1 MSGQSDID
9 ARIEEFAKCI
19 ELLARRFR
27 WRRRLFAWRPGR
39 ATLSRQERYVLEV
52 LGERPVWRTG
62 ELATRLE
69 IGASTL
75 TSLVDRLEEKKMA
88 LRSRDRSDRRV
99 VLVKLTQQGRRRFRQ
114 LRLRRFQ
121 RARELLNQLSKEDQE
136 AFLSL
141 LRKMAGGL
149 SVPPARKKNSR
160 RRRNLEREKNH

>member
-1 MSGQSDID
+1 MSGQSNID

-19 ELLARRFR
+19 ELLAQRFR
-27 WRRRLFAWRPGR
+27 WRGRLFACRPRR
-39 ATLSRQERYVLEV
+39 ASLSRQERYVLEV

-114 LRLRRFQ
+114 LRLKRFQ
-121 RARELLNQLSKEDQE
+121 RARELLNQLSEEDQE

-149 SVPPARKKNSR
+149 SVPAGSQEEFEKEKESR
-160 RRRNLEREKNH
+160 A